1 MQYVVA
7 VRNLCEFTAK
17 RGDLDLRFTPSPS
30 AQEGIAGHAIVQ
42 ARREKSYQSEI
53 KLLGEVKNLRVVGRA
68 DGYDPI
74 HNQLEEIKTYR
85 GDIRQIPDNHRSL
98 HWAQIKV
105 YGWLFCQERGLSEVR
120 LAVVYFDI
128 GSQQETVI
136 SELHTAQTLKHFF
149 NDQCELFLEW
159 SEKELTHRAERD
171 QALDALQ
178 FPHDAFRPGQ
188 RELAKDVYR
197 ATTSGRCLMVQ
208 APTGIGK
215 TIGTIFPTLKACS
228 KQKLDKIFFLTAKT
242 SGRALALDALELI
255 QNRASTLPLRV
266 LELVARDKACEH
278 PDKACHGDSCPLA
291 KGFYDRLPMA
301 RKDAVN
307 IHTMDK
313 ASIRKL
319 ALAHQICPYYL
330 SQDMVRWSDV
340 VVGDYNYY
348 FDLNAMLYGLTV
360 ANQWRVTVLVDE
372 AHNMVERTR
381 KMFTAELNQ
390 SDCKRALREAPLGL
404 KKTLERFHRQWNALH
419 KNQSA
424 PYQVYPTIS
433 QKFVTA
439 MQQTISMVSEYLNET
454 PVGPDSGLLR
464 FYFDL
469 LHFSHLITMFDSH
482 SLFDISKDIDIS
494 QHKASQ
500 SGVTLCL
507 RNIIPAPFLEQRF
520 AVARSVILFSA
531 TLTPSYF
538 YSDTLGLP
546 VDTARIEVRSP
557 FGPDQLSVYICDI
570 STRYKDRDSS
580 LEPIVVLM
588 GGAYIKLQGNYLAF
602 FSSFNYLQK
611 AADLFSIRH
620 PDIPIWI
627 QSRRMVESDREDFL
641 ARFSSGGKGIGF
653 AVLGG
658 AFSEGIDLPG
668 NCLIGAFIATLGLPP
683 LNPVN
688 NQMMQS
694 MNATFGSN
702 VGYDYTYLFPGI
714 RKVVQA
720 AGRVIRTE
728 SDRGT
733 IYLIDDRFTQRKVAS
748 LLPDW
753 WVIKN

>member
-30 AQEGIAGHAIVQ
+30 AQEGIAGHTIVQ

-53 KLLGEVKNLRVVGRA
+53 RLSGEVKNLRVVGRA

-85 GDIRQIPDNHRSL
+85 GDINQIPDNHRSL
-98 HWAQIKV
+98 HWAQLKV

-120 LAVVYFDI
+120 LALVYFEI

-136 SELHTAQTLKHFF
+136 SELYTEQTLRHFF
-149 NDQCELFLEW
+149 YNQCALFLEW
-159 SEKELTHRAERD
+159 SEKELTHRAARD
-171 QALDALQ
+171 QALDTLQ
-178 FPHDAFRPGQ
+178 FPHDDFRPGQ
-188 RELAKDVYR
+188 RALAEDVYR

-215 TIGTIFPTLKACS
+215 TIGTIFPTLKACP

-255 QNRASTLPLRV
+255 KNRASTLPLRV

-301 RKDAVN
+301 RKAAVSSN
-307 IHTMDK
+307 AMDK
-313 ASIRKL
+313 ASLRTV
-319 ALAHQICPYYL
+319 ALAHEICPYYL

-348 FDLNAMLYGLTV
+348 FDLNAMLYSLTV

-390 SDCKRALREAPLGL
+390 SDCKRAIREAPMVL
-404 KKTLERFHRQWNALH
+404 KKTLERLHRQWNALH
-419 KNQSA
+419 KNQA
-424 PYQVYPTIS
+424 TPYQVYPTIS
-433 QKFVTA
+433 QKFVTT

-454 PVGPDSGLLR
+454 PIGLDSALLR
-464 FYFDL
+464 FYFDML
-469 LHFSHLITMFDSH
+469 QFSHLITMFDSH
-482 SLFDISKDIDIS
+482 SLFDISKDIDMS
-494 QHKASQ
+494 KQKAKQ
-500 SGVTLCL
+500 NGAILCL

-520 AVARSVILFSA
+520 AVARSVVLFSA
-531 TLTPSYF
+531 TLTPSHF

-546 VDTARIEVRSP
+546 GDTAWIEVESP
-557 FGPDQLSVYICDI
+557 FGPDQLSVYIGDI
-570 STRYKDRDSS
+570 STRYKDRETS
-580 LEPIVVLM
+580 LEPIVALM
-588 GGAYIKLQGNYLAF
+588 SGAYTKIQGNYLAF
-602 FSSFNYLQK
+602 FSSFNYLQQV
-611 AADLFSIRH
+611 ADLFSIRH

-627 QSRRMVESDREDFL
+627 QSRRMVESDREQFL

-658 AFSEGIDLPG
+658 AFAEGIDLPG

-694 MNATFGSN
+694 MNAAFGSD

-728 SDRGT
+728 FDRGT
-733 IYLIDDRFTQRKVAS
+733 IHLIDDRFTQSKVVS

-753 WVIKN
+753 WMIKN